1 MSATKAS
8 PATLVGPNEAASP
21 LAAALFPSPPLEE
34 RGRERRSSF
43 SASTPDLLVR
53 QPAGTSPHT
62 AASRMVRDLLSPT
75 LSSKGG
81 DWSLDILL
89 SETEA
94 NPSGWQMVAGGR
106 SGQGVDRLPESMYW
120 VRAPQRGA
128 RSNPDALRLW
138 HPCQGAGHLL
148 RRYPE
153 VAAPREAPGDLRLP
167 SGNPLG
173 WPLKNVQTP
182 ITSKGGEGEPI
193 TSCSG
198 PPDARDA
205 QARPPLAAAAS
216 PAPAHFARHILLVE
230 DESAILQFSTA
241 VLVHGGYQVTAV
253 EGCEAAWEAIQSAS
267 YDLLVTD
274 NKMPGMS
281 GLELVSKL
289 RSAQIWLPIVVA
301 SGGVEAEEFT
311 QNQSL
316 QPAIA
321 LPKPFTAKQ
330 LLETVAEALRRA
342 GGQPGHTEP
351 SSYTSCDAYNHWGIN
366 E

>member
-1 MSATKAS
+1 M
-8 PATLVGPNEAASP
+8 
-21 LAAALFPSPPLEE
+21 
-34 RGRERRSSF
+34 
-43 SASTPDLLVR
+43 
-53 QPAGTSPHT
+53 
-62 AASRMVRDLLSPT
+62 
-75 LSSKGG
+75 
-81 DWSLDILL
+81 
-89 SETEA
+89 
-94 NPSGWQMVAGGR
+94 
-106 SGQGVDRLPESMYW
+106 
-120 VRAPQRGA
+120 
-128 RSNPDALRLW
+128 
-138 HPCQGAGHLL
+138 
-148 RRYPE
+148 
-153 VAAPREAPGDLRLP
+153 
-167 SGNPLG
+167 
-173 WPLKNVQTP
+173 QTP

-198 PPDARDA
+198 PPEARDA

-274 NKMPGMS
+274 NKMPGIS

>member
-81 DWSLDILL
+81 
-89 SETEA
+89 
-94 NPSGWQMVAGGR
+94 
-106 SGQGVDRLPESMYW
+106 
-120 VRAPQRGA
+120 
-128 RSNPDALRLW
+128 
-138 HPCQGAGHLL
+138 
-148 RRYPE
+148 
-153 VAAPREAPGDLRLP
+153 
-167 SGNPLG
+167 
-173 WPLKNVQTP
+173 
-182 ITSKGGEGEPI
+182 EGKPHA
-193 TSCSG
+193 SCLG
-198 PPDARDA
+198 PPEARDA

-289 RSAQIWLPIVVA
+289 RSAQIWLPIIVA

-342 GGQPGHTEP
+342 GGEPGHTEP